1 MANYTIGDM
10 IYETRTKRGY
20 SQEEVSYGICST
32 SSLSRIENGQQVP
45 SKRMFDALMQ
55 RLGASESIY
64 SAFISKEDME
74 LYRLT
79 QQLIWKLERLDFQN
93 MNALLEEIEKRI
105 DGQNTLDQQYVL
117 FAKANI
123 LLEEK
128 GDSAEAERLLLD
140 AIHITIPDF
149 DVGKGVKRRL
159 LTFNEITIINSLAL
173 LKYNSGE
180 EITGLKLLFELKEY
194 MEERGVDE
202 EEKARKYPM
211 IIYNITTRIGSKGM
225 HQEVYKLCGQA
236 ISFCVACNKL
246 IQVPYLLTNKAFA
259 AAELNKLDEAKML
272 FQQAVTLYTICGK
285 EQHARELEIT
295 ILAKYNM
302 KLY

>member
-10 IYETRTKRGY
+10 IYETRIMRGY

-55 RLGASESIY
+55 RLGATESIY
-64 SAFISKEDME
+64 SSFISKEDMD

-79 QQLIWKLERLDFQN
+79 QQVIWKLERLDFQN
-93 MNALLEEIEKRI
+93 MNGLLNEIEKRI
-105 DGQNTLDQQYVL
+105 DSQDMLDKQYVL
-117 FAKANI
+117 FAKATI

-128 GDSAEAERLLLD
+128 GEIKEGEKLLLD

-149 DVGKGVKRRL
+149 MPEKGVKRRL

-173 LKYNSGE
+173 VKYNSGQE
-180 EITGLKLLFELKEY
+180 MIGLKLLFELKEY
-194 MEERGVDE
+194 MEERGIDE

-211 IIYNITTRIGSKGM
+211 IIYNITTRIGGKGM
-225 HQEVYKLCGQA
+225 HQEVYQLCGQA
-236 ISFCVACNKL
+236 IAFCVECNKL
-246 IQVPYLLTNKAFA
+246 SLLPYLLTNKACA
-259 AAELNKLDEAKML
+259 AAELHKLDEAKIL
-272 FQQAVTLYTICGK
+272 FQQAVTLFMVCGK
-285 EQHARELEIT
+285 EQHVEYVKENMLFNYHIELD
-295 ILAKYNM
+295 
-302 KLY
+302 